1 VGPIDREN
9 VFLEMKLLHS
19 KPNLIALSILMLAW
33 AFSASGQNRGAS
45 YAHPFEPREELFYV
59 GEFSRL
65 LLKKVD
71 VADFRFSVS
80 REPQPL
86 SDGSSQTPSNSY
98 ALKLTGDISSRGFFS
113 KLFNLHFH
121 ERMESM
127 VEPAGFTVRKTN
139 RLDEQGKRRRESET
153 LFDQTNGKLVWV
165 ERDPN
170 NAAAGVRSVTT
181 AFTGQVYDILSAIY
195 FLRTQPLEVGK
206 SFAVTISDSGRLYR
220 VPVKVIEKKRLK
232 TVLGRVEVVR
242 LDPDLQ
248 GPDGMIKEQGQL
260 SIWLTSDSRRIPVA
274 ARLKTEYGTFDITLR
289 KMVGNPARK
298 TT

>member
-1 VGPIDREN
+1 LVYI
-9 VFLEMKLLHS
+9 
-19 KPNLIALSILMLAW
+19 
-33 AFSASGQNRGAS
+33 
-45 YAHPFEPREELFYV
+45 

-71 VADFRFSVS
+71 VADFRFTAL
-80 REPQPL
+80 REPRPQ
-86 SDGSSQTPSNSY
+86 SAGDSQTASSSY

-121 ERMESM
+121 ERMEST
-127 VEPAGFTVRKTN
+127 VEPTAFTVQKTN

-153 LFDQTNGKLVWV
+153 LFDQANGKLVWV

-170 NAAAGVRSVTT
+170 NSAAGARSVTT
-181 AFTGQVYDILSAIY
+181 TFTGRVYDILSAIY

-206 SFAVTISDSGRLYR
+206 TLQVTISDSGRLYR

-289 KMVGNPARK
+289 KIVGNSPRQRP
-298 TT
+298 

>member
-1 VGPIDREN
+1 
-9 VFLEMKLLHS
+9 MKLLLS
-19 KPNLIALSILMLAW
+19 KLNLIGLSVLMLAL
-33 AFSASGQNRGAS
+33 AFGASGQNRDAK
-45 YAHPFEPREELFYV
+45 YAHPFEPREELIYV

-71 VADFRFSVS
+71 VADFRFTAS
-80 REPQPL
+80 REPRAQ
-86 SDGSSQTPSNSY
+86 SGDGSQTSSNNY

-113 KLFNLHFH
+113 RFFNLHFH

-153 LFDQTNGKLVWV
+153 LFDQANGKLVWV

-170 NAAAGVRSVTT
+170 NTAAGVRSVTT
-181 AFTGQVYDILSAIY
+181 TFTGQVYDILSAIY

-206 SFAVTISDSGRLYR
+206 TFAVTISDSGRLYR
-220 VPVKVIEKKRLK
+220 VPVKVIEKKRMK

-260 SIWLTSDSRRIPVA
+260 SLWLTSDSRRIPVA
-274 ARLKTEYGTFDITLR
+274 ARLKTELGTFDITLR
-289 KMVGNPARK
+289 KIVGNPARK
-298 TT
+298 

>member
-1 VGPIDREN
+1 
-9 VFLEMKLLHS
+9 MKLLFS
-19 KPNLIALSILMLAW
+19 KLNLIPLSLLMLALP
-33 AFSASGQNRGAS
+33 FSASGQNRGAK
-45 YAHPFEPREELFYV
+45 YAHPFEPREELIYV

-71 VADFRFSVS
+71 VADFRFTVS
-80 REPQPL
+80 REPHPL
-86 SDGSSQTPSNSY
+86 SDGGTQTPSNSY
-98 ALKLTGDISSRGFFS
+98 ALKLIGDISSRGFFS

-153 LFDQTNGKLVWV
+153 LFDQANGKLVWV

-170 NAAAGVRSVTT
+170 NTAAGIRSVTT
-181 AFTGQVYDILSAIY
+181 TFTGQVYDVLSAIY
-195 FLRTQPLEVGK
+195 FLRTLPLDVGK
-206 SFAVTISDSGRLYR
+206 SFAVTVSDSGRLYR

-242 LDPDLQ
+242 LDPDLH

-289 KMVGNPARK
+289 KIVGSSTRK
-298 TT
+298 

>member
-1 VGPIDREN
+1 
-9 VFLEMKLLHS
+9 MKLLLS
-19 KPNLIALSILMLAW
+19 KLNLCALLFLMLAL
-33 AFSASGQNRGAS
+33 AFSASGQNRGAK
-45 YAHPFEPREELFYV
+45 YDHPFEPREELIYV

-71 VADFRFSVS
+71 VADFRFTAS
-80 REPQPL
+80 REPRTQP
-86 SDGSSQTPSNSY
+86 DGGTQTASSSY

-121 ERMESM
+121 ERMESTI
-127 VEPAGFTVRKTN
+127 EPDAFTVQKTN

-153 LFDQTNGKLVWV
+153 LFDQANGKLVWV
-165 ERDPN
+165 ERDPAN
-170 NAAAGVRSVTT
+170 TAAGARSVTT
-181 AFTGQVYDILSAIY
+181 TFTGKVYDILSAIY
-195 FLRTQPLEVGK
+195 FLRTRRLEVGK
-206 SFAVTISDSGRLYR
+206 TFEVTISDSGRLYR

-248 GPDGMIKEQGQL
+248 GPDGMIRDQGQL

-289 KMVGNPARK
+289 KIVGNSQRK
-298 TT
+298 QT